1 MPNSTKKNST
11 TRRPRATAQP
21 ATNEP
26 KDHTQAAMFLA
37 TARTLW
43 LSPQYR
49 RLVEADTMP
58 EPYLS
63 AYIEEYGRSPET
75 ATPAEYQLD

>member
-1 MPNSTKKNST
+1 MNTGKPKST
-11 TRRPRATAQP
+11 TRRPTAAQP

-26 KDHTQAAMFLA
+26 KDYTQAAMFLA

-63 AYIEEYGRSPET
+63 AYIAEFGTSPET
-75 ATPAEYQLD
+75 AAPAEYHFA